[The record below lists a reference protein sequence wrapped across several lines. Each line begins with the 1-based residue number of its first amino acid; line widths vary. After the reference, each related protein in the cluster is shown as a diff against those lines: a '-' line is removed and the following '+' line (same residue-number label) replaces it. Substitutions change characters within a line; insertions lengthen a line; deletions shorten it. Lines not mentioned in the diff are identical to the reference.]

1 MLSYPRILSGVFV
14 SESIKGSKAIPRYI
28 AVEGPIGVGKT
39 SLAKR
44 LAESFNYEI
53 LLEKSGENPFLER
66 FYHNPKQTALATQL
80 FFLFQ
85 RTQQIQDLRQNDM
98 FEPVRVA
105 DFLMEKDQLFAQ
117 QNLDTDEYR
126 LYENIYKHL
135 TIDVPKP
142 DLVIYLQA
150 PVDVLLQRIHSRGVP
165 SEQLIERQ
173 YLTNLIDAYTSFFHY
188 YDETALLVVNSA
200 EIDLVNHDED
210 YEQLLDYILT
220 MRKGSRNYFNPKPT
234 LL

>member
-1 MLSYPRILSGVFV
+1 MAQD
-14 SESIKGSKAIPRYI
+14 IKKTSSIPRYI

-44 LAESFNYEI
+44 LAKSFNYEI
-53 LLEKSGENPFLER
+53 LLEKSEDNPFLER
-66 FYHNPKQTALATQL
+66 FYHDQKQMALATQL

-85 RTQQIQDLRQNDM
+85 RAQQIQDLRQDDM

-105 DFLMEKDQLFAQ
+105 DFLMEKDRLFAR
-117 QNLDTDEYR
+117 QNLDNDEFE
-126 LYENIYKHL
+126 LYEKVYEHL
-135 TIDVPKP
+135 TIDAPHP

-150 PVDVLLQRIHSRGVP
+150 PVDTLLERIQKRGIAA
-165 SEQLIERQ
+165 EQLIEKD
-173 YLTNLIDAYTSFFHY
+173 YLENLIDAYTRFFHY
-188 YDETALLVVNSA
+188 YDKSTLLMVNST
-200 EIDLVNHDED
+200 EIDLVNNDAD

-220 MRKGSRNYFNPKPT
+220 TRKGSRNYFNPKPT

>member
-1 MLSYPRILSGVFV
+1 M
-14 SESIKGSKAIPRYI
+14 SESSKFASAIPRYI

-44 LAESFNYEI
+44 LAASFNYEI
-53 LLEKSGENPFLER
+53 LLERSEENPFLEK
-66 FYHNPKQTALATQL
+66 FYHKPRQNALATQL

-85 RTQQIQDLRQNDM
+85 RARQIQDLRQDDM

-105 DFLMEKDQLFAQ
+105 DFLMEKDQLFAS
-117 QNLDTDEYR
+117 QNLDPDEYR
-126 LYENIYKHL
+126 IYESVYSHL
-135 TIDVPKP
+135 TIDAPTP

-150 PVDVLLQRIHSRGVP
+150 PVDVLLERIRMRAIAA
-165 SEQLIERQ
+165 EQLISQQ
-173 YLTNLIDAYTSFFHY
+173 YLEKLVDAYTTFFHY
-188 YDETALLVVNSA
+188 YDKATLLVVNSA
-200 EIDLVNHDED
+200 AIDLVNHDDD

-220 MRKGSRNYFNPKPT
+220 TRKGSRNYYNPKPS

>member
-1 MLSYPRILSGVFV
+1 MAQDINKTSS
-14 SESIKGSKAIPRYI
+14 IPRYI

-44 LAESFNYEI
+44 LAKSFNYEI
-53 LLEKSGENPFLER
+53 LLEKSEDNPFLER
-66 FYHNPKQTALATQL
+66 FYHDQKQMALATQL

-85 RTQQIQDLRQNDM
+85 RAQQIQDLRQDDM

-105 DFLMEKDQLFAQ
+105 DFLMEKDRLFAR
-117 QNLDTDEYR
+117 QNLDNDEFE
-126 LYENIYKHL
+126 LYEKVYEHL
-135 TIDVPKP
+135 TIDAPHP

-150 PVDVLLQRIHSRGVP
+150 PVDTLLERIQKRGIAA
-165 SEQLIERQ
+165 EQLIEKD
-173 YLTNLIDAYTSFFHY
+173 YLENLIDAYTRFFHY
-188 YDETALLVVNSA
+188 YDKSTLLMVNST
-200 EIDLVNHDED
+200 EIDLVNNDAD

-220 MRKGSRNYFNPKPT
+220 TRKGSRNYFNPKPT